1 MVSAVV
7 GELKFPNSSTHA
19 LATGHI
25 NTQRADHTPACLSQ
39 CTNNHPDHRSCAHLQ
54 AHLEK
59 HAVQPFLTSLTSCL
73 TMVLRFFF
81 LPPQPDNPS
90 NALWMERLGDLLGQL
105 ELSHLQRPQG
115 MALTMSGREE
125 PRGGA
130 NRLLGNMICGI
141 HDTHTHAGIS
151 LLAPS
156 PAWRGWVYPLASVK
170 DSCDARKS
178 LKL

>member
-90 NALWMERLGDLLGQL
+90 NALWNGLVICSGNLN
-105 ELSHLQRPQG
+105 S
-115 MALTMSGREE
+115 AICSGRKAWHSQCQVGKS
-125 PRGGA
+125 PGA
-130 NRLLGNMICGI
+130 VQIGC
-141 HDTHTHAGIS
+141 
-151 LLAPS
+151 
-156 PAWRGWVYPLASVK
+156 
-170 DSCDARKS
+170 
-178 LKL
+178 